1 MKYLLDT
8 HAIIWALTEPQKLSH
23 TAQELL
29 ADPYQDIVVSAVSFW
44 EIALKFSLGK
54 LDLAGYMPEEFVSAS
69 TATGFFFLDLSAEF
83 SSSYH
88 QLAASHHKDPFD
100 RMLIW
105 QAITYKYTL
114 ISDDEHVK
122 KYQSEGL
129 KVIW

>member
-8 HAIIWALTEPQKLSH
+8 HAIIWALTESEKLSD
-23 TAQELL
+23 TAQKILV
-29 ADPYQDIVVSAVSFW
+29 DPDKDIVVSAVSFW

-54 LDLAGYMPEEFVSAS
+54 LDLVGYTPDEFASACI
-69 TATGFFFLDLSAEF
+69 ATGFFFLDLSAEF

-88 QLAASHHKDPFD
+88 KFTASHHKDPFD

-122 KYQSEGL
+122 KYKSEGL

>member
-8 HAIIWALTEPQKLSH
+8 HTLIWALTEPQKLSD
-23 TAQELL
+23 TAQEILE
-29 ADPYQDIVVSAVSFW
+29 DPGKGIVVSAVSFW

-54 LDLAGYMPEEFVSAS
+54 LDLAGYMPEEFVSACI
-69 TATGFFFLDLSAEF
+69 ATGFSFLDLSAEF

-88 QLAASHHKDPFD
+88 QLTASHHKDPFD

-105 QAITYKYTL
+105 QAMTYKYTL

-122 KYQSEGL
+122 KYKSDGL
-129 KVIW
+129 KMIW